1 MSSPNMKIN
10 ESVKLFK
17 RKTMSVKLLQC
28 DQKINYHFSS
38 NDQTTKYLSP
48 KSITGLDTGIYKK

>member
-28 DQKINYHFSS
+28 D
-38 NDQTTKYLSP
+38 
-48 KSITGLDTGIYKK
+48 